1 MTTANGNG
9 AEYKKV
15 NSRKWRLTLL
25 ILLITTIGT
34 FVPPIVSAWLLDYS
48 EPLSIL
54 TGGHFVTL
62 VTLIVSAY
70 FGMNVWQKKIE
81 KNAENDMAKIQNDS
95 NSNTATTVTTATT
108 EITTEKK
115 VAANETGEA

>member
-1 MTTANGNG
+1 MTAANGNG
-9 AEYKKV
+9 AEYKKI

-34 FVPPIVSAWLLDYS
+34 FVPPIISTWFLKYS
-48 EPLSIL
+48 QPLEVLS
-54 TGGHFVTL
+54 GGHFVTL
-62 VTLIVSAY
+62 VTLIISAY

-81 KNAENDMAKIQNDS
+81 KDAENNLVKIQSDS